1 MNFCTAGYLRIK
13 SSPNNASWFIQTNF
27 LEAILK
33 IFSTKHWCNGSF
45 QSFYPCRL
53 LTEKKATWMPRGAYL
68 LVWQRVWIIKLLHDS
83 TYDPLKQAKRTFW
96 CFARLTINSVS
107 GCFRRF
113 SGKFLKQTECLER
126 HSWLENSRRKFG
138 FHVFKP
144 FLNIIFMRPFFV
156 KGSWLRQMVNAINE
170 RNQNSSV
177 LNSVHHLP
185 KPWSD
190 RFTHVILNSKK
201 SLVSKSLRYSFLLSL
216 SAARDISSKSGGRRV
231 YRRICA
237 ILSTLRGLVK
247 CIADRS

>member
-1 MNFCTAGYLRIK
+1 MFSLRLAISLRNWLASRKNSKIKTVYWMNFCTAGNLRIK

-53 LTEKKATWMPRGAYL
+53 STEKKATWMPRGAYL

-126 HSWLENSRRKFG
+126 HSYFPGWKIPGGNSD
-138 FHVFKP
+138 
-144 FLNIIFMRPFFV
+144 FM
-156 KGSWLRQMVNAINE
+156 
-170 RNQNSSV
+170 SSN
-177 LNSVHHLP
+177 LF
-185 KPWSD
+185 W
-190 RFTHVILNSKK
+190 ILFSCGHF
-201 SLVSKSLRYSFLLSL
+201 SLKE
-216 SAARDISSKSGGRRV
+216 
-231 YRRICA
+231 
-237 ILSTLRGLVK
+237 
-247 CIADRS
+247 ADLGKW